1 MLVGHLIKLN
11 DKRMKQLLNSF
22 LIAATFFLVGCQAQD
37 APQEAM
43 TNGVELTIPGNAI
56 LSEDDTTT
64 VFVHAMIAF
73 EPSKKESVKLAFTG
87 NDDHV
92 LKVDSDEIVFEPGQK
107 EVVFRVKSNGKHSL
121 SIY

>member
-43 TNGVELTIPGNAI
+43 TNGVELTIRVMQ
-56 LSEDDTTT
+56 SCQKTTQLQCLCT
-64 VFVHAMIAF
+64 
-73 EPSKKESVKLAFTG
+73 L
-87 NDDHV
+87 
-92 LKVDSDEIVFEPGQK
+92 
-107 EVVFRVKSNGKHSL
+107 
-121 SIY
+121 